1 MRYHRIILEKYSF
14 RGTPHFDKTFFE
26 LLRRRMEQDRQRA
39 KNASYN
45 RPTGYGIINPYIAP
59 FSIISFLIGFG
70 ILIRVLQG
78 RYVRPLIDQK
88 SIYLHLV
95 YPV

>member
-1 MRYHRIILEKYSF
+1 MIEIARWNSF
-14 RGTPHFDKTFFE
+14 RGTPHFDKTFFD

-39 KNASYN
+39 RNAPYN
-45 RPTGYGIINPYIAP
+45 RPTGGYGTTNLYFAP

-78 RYVRPLIDQK
+78 RYEMDICQ
-88 SIYLHLV
+88 
-95 YPV
+95 